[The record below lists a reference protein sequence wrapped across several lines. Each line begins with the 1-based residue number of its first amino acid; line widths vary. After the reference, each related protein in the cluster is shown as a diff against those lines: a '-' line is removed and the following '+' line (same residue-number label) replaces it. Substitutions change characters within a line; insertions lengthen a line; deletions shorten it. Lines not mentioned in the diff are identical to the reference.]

1 LTKALYFDKVHIVME
16 KDKDLN
22 WKSKETKE
30 LVDAFLSLSSR
41 EQAERF
47 LRDLMTEGE
56 IIEFAKRFQTAEM
69 LSDKIPYSTIERE
82 TGFSST
88 TVARVSKWLS
98 SGTGGYQEIIAK
110 LHHHPISKLEKG
122 LS

>member
-1 LTKALYFDKVHIVME
+1 ME
-16 KDKDLN
+16 KDKEMN
-22 WKSKETKE
+22 WKTKE
-30 LVDAFLSLSSR
+30 NEELVEAFLSLQSR

-56 IIEFAKRFQTAEM
+56 IIEFAKRLQTAEM
-69 LSDKIPYSTIERE
+69 LSAKIPYSTIERE

-88 TVARVSKWLS
+88 TVARVSKWLT

-110 LHHHPISKLEKG
+110 MHHRPYSKLEKG
-122 LS
+122 LSLTRT